1 MARVKSISEWSA
13 PWDDD
18 AAFNFEID
26 DDNLRDSVA
35 FNLIYGD
42 YAEDGDIETIDY
54 DFQRFEHL
62 LFRKNDDDSLW
73 MMSMGD
79 PLDDINLLLKTGVGD
94 YTSSSNYD
102 DPDGRYGDLVI
113 AKWDL
118 ENLASDMYE
127 AGDWVDTEAAFEDAI
142 NSDKVKK
149 FPRVYFVKITE
160 PHFVDELIEEIR
172 SDQLRLTPRKGSGY
186 SGWSHS
192 REQHRK
198 SKYAN
203 LNRVFQSHQ
212 PYHREAIKALYDWGQ
227 FLKRQ
232 EAGKK

>member
-26 DDNLRDSVA
+26 DSLMRDSVA
-35 FNLIYGD
+35 FDLIYGD
-42 YAEDGDIETIDY
+42 YAEDGDLETIDY
-54 DFQRFEHL
+54 DFERFEHL

-79 PLDDINLLLKTGVGD
+79 PFYDLHLLMKGGVGD
-94 YTSSSNYD
+94 YLSGSNYEYA
-102 DPDGRYGDLVI
+102 DGQIGDLVI

-127 AGDWVDTEAAFEDAI
+127 AGDWVDTEDAFEDALL
-142 NSDKVKK
+142 SSAAKQ

-160 PHFVDELIEEIR
+160 SHFVDELIDEIR
-172 SDQLRLTPRKGSGY
+172 KDQLRLTPRRGTGY

-192 REQHRK
+192 REQHRQ

-203 LNRVFQSHQ
+203 LNRIFQSHQ
-212 PYHREAIKALYDWGQ
+212 PYHRQAIKALSDWGQ

>member
-118 ENLASDMYE
+118 ENLASDMFE
-127 AGDWVDTEAAFEDAI
+127 AGDWVETEAEFEEAI

-160 PHFVDELIEEIR
+160 PHFVDEIIDDIR
-172 SDQLRLTPRKGSGY
+172 KDQLRLTPRKGSGY

-192 REQHRK
+192 REHHRQ

-203 LNRVFQSHQ
+203 LNRIFQSHQ
-212 PYHREAIKALYDWGQ
+212 PYHRQAIKALSDWGQ

>member
-35 FNLIYGD
+35 FDLIYGD
-42 YAEDGDIETIDY
+42 YAEDGEIESIDY
-54 DFQRFEHL
+54 DLKRFEHL
-62 LFRKNDDDSLW
+62 LFRKRDDDSLW

-127 AGDWVDTEAAFEDAI
+127 DGDWVDTEAAFEDAI
-142 NSDKVKK
+142 NSDKAKK
-149 FPRVYFVKITE
+149 FPNVFFMKITE
-160 PHFVDELIEEIR
+160 PRFVDELIEEIR

-192 REQHRK
+192 REQHRQ

-203 LNRVFQSHQ
+203 LNRIFQSHQ

>member
-13 PWDDD
+13 PWDEDTS
-18 AAFNFEID
+18 FNFEID

-35 FNLIYGD
+35 FDLIYGD
-42 YAEDGDIETIDY
+42 YAEDGDLETIDY

-73 MMSMGD
+73 MMSIGD
-79 PLDDINLLLKTGVGD
+79 PFSDLHLLMKSGVGD
-94 YTSSSNYD
+94 YLSSSNYGD
-102 DPDGRYGDLVI
+102 YGGQIGDLVI

-127 AGDWVDTEAAFEDAI
+127 AGDWVDTEAAFENAI
-142 NSDKVKK
+142 NSDSAKK
-149 FPRVYFVKITE
+149 FPRVLFVKITE
-160 PHFVDELIEEIR
+160 PHFVDELIDEIR
-172 SDQLRLTPRKGSGY
+172 KDQLRLTPRRGTGY

-192 REQHRK
+192 REQHRQ

-203 LNRVFQSHQ
+203 LNRIFQSHQ
-212 PYHREAIKALYDWGQ
+212 PYHRQAIKALSDWGQ

>member
-1 MARVKSISEWSA
+1 MARVKNISEWSA
-13 PWDDD
+13 PWGDD

-35 FNLIYGD
+35 FDLIYGD

-102 DPDGRYGDLVI
+102 DADGRYGDLVI

-127 AGDWVDTEAAFEDAI
+127 AGDWVETEAEFEEAI

-172 SDQLRLTPRKGSGY
+172 ADQLRLSPRRGSGY

-192 REQHRK
+192 REHHRQ
-198 SKYAN
+198 SKYSS

>member
-118 ENLASDMYE
+118 ENLASDMFE
-127 AGDWVDTEAAFEDAI
+127 AGDWVETEAEFEEAI

-160 PHFVDELIEEIR
+160 PHFVDEIIDDIR
-172 SDQLRLTPRKGSGY
+172 KDQLRLTPRKGSGY

-192 REQHRK
+192 REHHRQ

-232 EAGKK
+232 GAGKK